1 MVYIY
6 IGLLYVSRRI
16 CKKFGADITCGEMAM
31 ALPLL
36 QGSTPEWALVQ
47 KHVSEDVFGIQIC
60 GSSPHQMGR
69 VAQLVQDGHIDCDFV
84 DINMGCPI
92 DLVFNRYTRIFSFL
106 MDGTGAY

>member
-1 MVYIY
+1 MF
-6 IGLLYVSRRI
+6 SRRI

-92 DLVFNRYTRIFSFL
+92 DLVFNRYISNLSFL
-106 MDGTGAY
+106 MDGTRAY